1 MGFTYICPIIR
12 ALLTLRPQSVFD
24 DLRQIKTAVHRPGD
38 RREQVYQW
46 RTCQVLLLWQMA
58 DGCPDQKCTRLCYT
72 SVPLKSRSCSWR
84 TLPWRLDS
92 RI

>member
-24 DLRQIKTAVHRPGD
+24 DLRQIKTAVHRAGD

-46 RTCQVLLLWQMA
+46 RTSQVS
-58 DGCPDQKCTRLCYT
+58 DGRRLPGPKM
-72 SVPLKSRSCSWR
+72 S
-84 TLPWRLDS
+84 
-92 RI
+92 